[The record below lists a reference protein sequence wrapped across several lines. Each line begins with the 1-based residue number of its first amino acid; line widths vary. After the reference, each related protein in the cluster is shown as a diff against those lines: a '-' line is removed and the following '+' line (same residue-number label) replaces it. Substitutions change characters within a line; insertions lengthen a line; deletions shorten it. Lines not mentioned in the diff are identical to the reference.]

1 MLGCC
6 VLLNLDV
13 SHLVQNS
20 EILINLPFIHYD
32 IYNVVLFLF
41 AQPVDTGSVKLLQVV
56 DHS

>member
-1 MLGCC
+1 MF
-6 VLLNLDV
+6 
-13 SHLVQNS
+13 VQNS